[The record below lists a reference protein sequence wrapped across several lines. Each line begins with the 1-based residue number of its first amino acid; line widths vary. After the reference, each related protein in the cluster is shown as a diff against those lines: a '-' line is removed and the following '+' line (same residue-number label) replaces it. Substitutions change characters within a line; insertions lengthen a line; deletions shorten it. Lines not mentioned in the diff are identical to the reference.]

1 MAYSGL
7 PEVDRIGL
15 SFFNRV
21 LDIIQSGKSRSYS
34 EFLKSGRIEPI
45 ALIDSKLQF
54 GDTYLPNILQ
64 SLQSLMAAYVL
75 QAATFTMT
83 VGNISVKRELERL
96 NPNRDP
102 MSNLL
107 DTTGYV
113 LNMENFKDALPNYSK
128 KSTGLE
134 TSFRMDQTDTPTH
147 VTTGRNTVSSITEDT
162 NLVTGK
168 LIEIQIRSG
177 DDSIPVLIA
186 LRLNTYI
193 LDSNL
198 LSTGLSINDKGTTS
212 LKERMYLL
220 KKNIINIKEFI
231 FCNDMIDE
239 YHKQLFTDKT
249 GIFNEIRNRKDKN
262 AISTLL
268 SGNPSIG
275 VASNLVVMDKS
286 TRIELENKIH
296 GKLDN
301 LKIRQQV
308 FNSSSLMII
317 CIVDQDL
324 EQVTIYTRGIAEAT
338 KMSIKNMKNSSKGNG
353 PDIAS
358 LMKTM
363 LEGKPP
369 IF

>member
-1 MAYSGL
+1 MAYNGL

-21 LDIIQSGKSRSYS
+21 LDIIQSGKSKSYS
-34 EFLKSGRIEPI
+34 EYLKSGRIEPI

-83 VGNISVKRELERL
+83 IGNISVKRELERL
-96 NPNRDP
+96 NPNRSPVD
-102 MSNLL
+102 NLL
-107 DTTGYV
+107 DTTGYI
-113 LNMENFKDALPNYSK
+113 LNMENYKDKLPDYNK
-128 KSTGLE
+128 KSASLE
-134 TSFRMDQTDTPTH
+134 ASFHLDREDVPTQ
-147 VTTGRNTVSSITEDT
+147 VGIGRNTIAQITEDT

-168 LIEIQIRSG
+168 LLEIQIRAG
-177 DDSIPVLIA
+177 NDSIPVLVA

-193 LDSNL
+193 LDNNL
-198 LSTGLSINDKGTTS
+198 LINGLSLNDKGTTS
-212 LKERMYLL
+212 LKERLFLL
-220 KKNIINIKEFI
+220 KKNVISVKDFI
-231 FCNDMIDE
+231 LCNDMIDE
-239 YHKQLFTDKT
+239 YHKDLFSDKT
-249 GIFNEIRNRKDKN
+249 GIFAEIRNRKDKN
-262 AISTLL
+262 TISTLL

-296 GKLDN
+296 GKLEN
-301 LKIRQQV
+301 LKTRQHL
-308 FNSSSLMII
+308 FETTSLMII

-324 EQVTIYTRGIAEAT
+324 EQVVIYTRGINEPT